1 MCFGLKSYSHKE
13 TEDSINIE
21 DYQDEINMLK
31 LKIKKY
37 LLENVFNMDETA
49 LFYKQRTNK
58 SINSLLINTD

>member
-1 MCFGLKSYSHKE
+1 MRFELKSYSHKE

-37 LLENVFNMDETA
+37 LLENVLNMYETA

-58 SINSLLINTD
+58 LMNSLLINTE

>member
-37 LLENVFNMDETA
+37 LLENVLNMYETA

-58 SINSLLINTD
+58 LMNSLLINTE

>member
-49 LFYKQRTNK
+49 LFYKQRKNK